1 MMAARIKKGDTVV
14 VLAGKDKGKRGQVTE
29 VLTRLDKVIV
39 EGINSVITHKKQTK
53 DSAGGRIPKNAP
65 VHVSNVALLDPKN
78 DVATRVGF
86 SIKDGK
92 KVRVAKKSGRY
103 RCNYRPRLEKLYND
117 EFRSSL
123 KDQFNYK
130 NA

>member
-1 MMAARIKKGDTVV
+1 MAVRIKKGDTVI

-29 VLTRLDKVIV
+29 VITRLDKVVV

-65 VHVSNVALLDPKN
+65 VHLSNVALLDPRN

-86 SIKDGK
+86 IVKEGK
-92 KVRVAKKSGRY
+92 KVRVAKKSG
-103 RCNYRPRLEKLYND
+103 EIID
-117 EFRSSL
+117 G
-123 KDQFNYK
+123 
-130 NA
+130 

>member
-1 MMAARIKKGDTVV
+1 MMAARIKKGDTVI

-29 VLTRLDKVIV
+29 VITRIDKVVV

-65 VHVSNVALLDPKN
+65 VHLSNVALLDPKN

-86 SIKDGK
+86 IVKEGK
-92 KVRVAKKSGRY
+92 KVRVAKKSG
-103 RCNYRPRLEKLYND
+103 EVID
-117 EFRSSL
+117 G
-123 KDQFNYK
+123 
-130 NA
+130 

>member
-1 MMAARIKKGDTVV
+1 MAARIKKCDTVI

-29 VLTRLDKVIV
+29 VITRLDKVVV

-65 VHVSNVALLDPKN
+65 VHLSNVALLDPKS

-86 SIKDGK
+86 IVKEGK
-92 KVRVAKKSGRY
+92 KVRVAKKSG
-103 RCNYRPRLEKLYND
+103 EVID
-117 EFRSSL
+117 G
-123 KDQFNYK
+123 
-130 NA
+130 

>member
-1 MMAARIKKGDTVV
+1 MASRIKKGDTVI

-29 VLTRLDKVIV
+29 VINRLDKVVV

-65 VHVSNVALLDPKN
+65 VHLSNVALLDPKN

-86 SIKDGK
+86 IVKEGK
-92 KVRVAKKSGRY
+92 KVRVAKKSGEV
-103 RCNYRPRLEKLYND
+103 LD
-117 EFRSSL
+117 G
-123 KDQFNYK
+123 
-130 NA
+130 

>member
-1 MMAARIKKGDTVV
+1 MMAARIKKGDTVI

-29 VLTRLDKVIV
+29 VINRLDKVVV

-65 VHVSNVALLDPKN
+65 VHLSNVALLDPKN

-86 SIKDGK
+86 IVKEGK
-92 KVRVAKKSGRY
+92 KVRVAKKSG
-103 RCNYRPRLEKLYND
+103 EVID
-117 EFRSSL
+117 G
-123 KDQFNYK
+123 
-130 NA
+130 